1 MDFIYQQIGLHDSRL
16 QEVANDVIDKIRDEL
31 HSYKDNGPL
40 YIKLED
46 HNRRDFVMILD
57 MLKEREILL
66 HDFWRSDFGDT
77 EDEREGCRIF
87 VTNRYKLELLS
98 AELVW
103 LSSPEEEK
111 GPDDNTAP
119 YEDDTIY
126 YDTKTGEMFFN
137 GLHKTLKKRN
147 KALMDVLFTA
157 SPNHVPRKKLLTI
170 ARSGKYANEPAKLVV
185 TEAFTNLRK
194 VCGVK
199 SHSISLDSD
208 GGRLNADAYPLS
220 AQLPPRYFKTG

>member
-1 MDFIYQQIGLHDSRL
+1 MDFIYQQIGLDDSQL
-16 QEVANDVIDKIRDEL
+16 QEVANDVIDRIKNEL
-31 HSYKDNGPL
+31 HSYKDNGPFDVNLGNLSEHGFEKILETLGEHEIIL
-40 YIKLED
+40 YD
-46 HNRRDFVMILD
+46 Y
-57 MLKEREILL
+57 
-66 HDFWRSDFGDT
+66 WRNDYADN
-77 EDEREGCRIF
+77 EDEQEGCRIF

-103 LSSPEEEK
+103 LARPEQEK

-119 YEDDTIY
+119 YEDDVIY

-147 KALMDVLFTA
+147 KALMDLLFTA
-157 SPNHVPRKKLLTI
+157 SPNYAPRNKLLAI
-170 ARSGKYANEPAKLVV
+170 ARSGKYANQPTKLVV

-199 SHSISLDSD
+199 AHTISLDSN
-208 GGRLNADAYPLS
+208 GSRLNAETYPLS
-220 AQLPPRYFKTG
+220 AQLPPRYFRTG